1 MGADRDDPM
10 RSTFQDAEAISQ
22 HPPGQRSKLGQL
34 IDVVAQLGN
43 RNLDVLAELKST
55 NRLVKTGIG
64 IGILLTAAFLYGAAL
79 INAAVKE
86 LQTARE
92 ADRVALGQ
100 QITKTKTEIEGAV
113 KKAEAA
119 GDRATVQ
126 AKQATAEGV
135 EAQVEAAEMQVRF
148 LNAKD
153 RRAVRKKIDKKRAKA
168 QQLRAL
174 K

>member
-1 MGADRDDPM
+1 M
-10 RSTFQDAEAISQ
+10 RSTFQDAEAISAQ
-22 HPPGQRSKLGQL
+22 QAGAHQPSKLSQL
-34 IDVVAQLGN
+34 IDVVAKLGN
-43 RNLDVLAELKST
+43 RNLDVLGELKNT
-55 NRLVKTGIG
+55 NRLVRVGIG
-64 IGILLTAAFLYGAAL
+64 IGILLAGAFLYGASL
-79 INAAVKE
+79 IKTGVKE

-92 ADRVALGQ
+92 ADRVALAQ
-100 QITKTKTEIEGAV
+100 EITKAKTELEGAV

-148 LNAKD
+148 LNAKQ

-168 QQLRAL
+168 QQLRKAE
-174 K
+174 

>member
-1 MGADRDDPM
+1 MASDPDDPL
-10 RSTFQDAEAISQ
+10 RSTFQDAKAISER
-22 HPPGQRSKLGQL
+22 PGAPNKLGKL

-55 NRLVKTGIG
+55 NRLVRGGIG
-64 IGILLTAAFLYGAAL
+64 IGILLTGAFLYGASL
-79 INAAVKE
+79 INAGVKE

-92 ADRVALGQ
+92 ADREALAQ
-100 QITKTKTEIEGAV
+100 QITNAKTELEDAV
-113 KKAEAA
+113 KLAEEA

-135 EAQVEAAEMQVRF
+135 EAQVEAAEVQVRF
-148 LNAKD
+148 LNAKE

-168 QQLRAL
+168 QQLRDL